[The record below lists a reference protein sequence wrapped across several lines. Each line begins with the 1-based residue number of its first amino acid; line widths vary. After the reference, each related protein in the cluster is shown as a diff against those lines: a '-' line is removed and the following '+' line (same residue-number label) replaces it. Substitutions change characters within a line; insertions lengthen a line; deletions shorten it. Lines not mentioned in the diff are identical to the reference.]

1 MFLVQ
6 TGSPER
12 KNRKAWVVLACLC
25 GAFGIILMMHWNVRP
40 RPPVPPGFRIFGF
53 PRPKR
58 ISKEAAPNIA
68 TPLAVTSTLKQARGI
83 ARRLVETEYTAD
95 AKSLIEALGWN
106 VAWSEVDHNTLVVST
121 KDQTFAFTS
130 EYQMTQWVV
139 GSVVPILLSHK

>member
-1 MFLVQ
+1 
-6 TGSPER
+6 
-12 KNRKAWVVLACLC
+12 
-25 GAFGIILMMHWNVRP
+25 
-40 RPPVPPGFRIFGF
+40 
-53 PRPKR
+53 
-58 ISKEAAPNIA
+58 
-68 TPLAVTSTLKQARGI
+68 
-83 ARRLVETEYTAD
+83 LVETEYTAD